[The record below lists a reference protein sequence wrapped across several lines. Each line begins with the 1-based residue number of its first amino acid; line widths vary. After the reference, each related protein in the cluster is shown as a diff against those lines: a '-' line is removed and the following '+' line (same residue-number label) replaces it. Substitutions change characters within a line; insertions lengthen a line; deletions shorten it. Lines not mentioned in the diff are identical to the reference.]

1 LLDHRESAAMR
12 TWYFSENPYPYLP
25 DFASFDSIR
34 ITLPNGLYDPVRGA
48 ELYKRY
54 LDEWE
59 IADNLGLEVMV
70 NEHHQTA
77 TNLNPSPAVVLGAL
91 TQRTK
96 RARLL
101 ILGNPIANRPDPVR
115 LAEEMAM
122 VDNYSFGR
130 LECGFVRGVPYE
142 VFASNQNPA
151 RTTERMWEGI
161 DLVVKAWTTHDGPFN
176 WEGRNFHYRNV
187 NIWPRPYQQP
197 HPPVWI
203 TAGSTASVP
212 AIAER
217 NYVCATFLS
226 GYDGTKAIFDA
237 YRASCA
243 ARGTEAAE
251 DRLAYAA
258 LVYVADT
265 EAAALAGAER
275 LRWYLTSNKVPP
287 QFRNPPGYHPLQT
300 SVKLLRGGHTKFD
313 RNAPLEEAIA
323 QGIIFA
329 GTPASVAAQ
338 IRKHYAFCGGYGHLL
353 MMGQGGHMD
362 HDETVRSMTLFA
374 NEVYPQL
381 KELRVDAA
389 FPMGV

>member
-1 LLDHRESAAMR
+1 MR

-25 DFASFDSIR
+25 DPSTFESIR
-34 ITLPNGLYDPVRGA
+34 VSLPNALYDPKIGA
-48 ELYKRY
+48 QLYRRY
-54 LDEWE
+54 LDEWS
-59 IADNLGLEVMV
+59 IADELGLEVMI

-142 VFASNQNPA
+142 IFPANANPA

-161 DLVVKAWTTHDGPFN
+161 DLVVKAWTTHDGPFT
-176 WEGRNFHYRNV
+176 WEGRNYQYRNV

-197 HPPVWI
+197 HPPIWI
-203 TAGSTASVP
+203 TAGSPASAAP
-212 AIAER
+212 IAER
-217 NYVCATFLS
+217 GYVCATFLS
-226 GYDGTKAIFDA
+226 GYEGTKAIFDR
-237 YRASCA
+237 YREKRASL
-243 ARGTEAAE
+243 GLDTPE
-251 DRLAYAA
+251 DRLGYAA
-258 LVYVADT
+258 LVYVGETDD
-265 EAAALAGAER
+265 AAMDGAER

-287 QFRNPPGYHPLQT
+287 QFRNPPGYHPLKAT
-300 SVKLLRGGHTKFD
+300 VALLRGGHTKFD
-313 RNAPLEEAIA
+313 RNAPLAAAIE
-323 QGIIFA
+323 QGIVFA
-329 GTPASVAAQ
+329 GNPDTVVAQ
-338 IRKHYAFCGGYGHLL
+338 IRKHYAFTGGYGHLL
-353 MMGQGGHMD
+353 MMGQGGFMD

-374 NEVYPQL
+374 NEVYPRL
-381 KELRVDAA
+381 KELRVEAA
-389 FPMGV
+389 PVGAAAV